1 MQKNNVF
8 GLISI
13 IILALINLLFVFPFF
28 FSMLKEQIEIG
39 EGTRMEMGTLLIWL
53 LEGLLIIPFTIS
65 IIFTIISIIKKDYL
79 VKIINLVLIIVC
91 IMMTVLSNVWIF
103 L

>member
-39 EGTRMEMGTLLIWL
+39 EGTRMEMGALLI
-53 LEGLLIIPFTIS
+53 F
-65 IIFTIISIIKKDYL
+65 
-79 VKIINLVLIIVC
+79 
-91 IMMTVLSNVWIF
+91 
-103 L
+103 